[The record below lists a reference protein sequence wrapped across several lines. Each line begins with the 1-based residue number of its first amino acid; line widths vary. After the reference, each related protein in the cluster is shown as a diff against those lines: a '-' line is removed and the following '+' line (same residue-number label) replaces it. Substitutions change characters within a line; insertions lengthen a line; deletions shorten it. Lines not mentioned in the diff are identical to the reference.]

1 MCLNNSHFSQMQRTL
16 SFQQNVWCRL
26 ARHQIRPERAFS
38 WKLSEFQLLEQL
50 LLSGALYLTPPGDI
64 QSRTEQ
70 EQSVPLSYT
79 PQPNQSNKKVIKA
92 LKTHLLSPYI
102 LHSQTQFVKNHC
114 QPLSMFGLPPSP
126 LVTFWFGF
134 QSWAME
140 VFRENLI
147 FIGPRLT

>member
-1 MCLNNSHFSQMQRTL
+1 MQRTL

-79 PQPNQSNKKVIKA
+79 PQPNQSYKKVFNA

-102 LHSQTQFVKNHC
+102 LHSQTQFVKNNF
-114 QPLSMFGLPPSP
+114 QPLSTVNIQLTPSP

-147 FIGPRLT
+147 FIGHNPG